1 MTPNR
6 FCFEQVKRQQAF
18 LQDLSN
24 PKLRYITPVKGKQM
38 DPGPRVTLGDLSSG
52 LETSAGMRDPLLT
65 PCDLE
70 EGRPLCTGVPTR
82 EAEKLNQTIC
92 EFPSIL

>member
-70 EGRPLCTGVPTR
+70 EG
-82 EAEKLNQTIC
+82 
-92 EFPSIL
+92 